1 MSPESYQTTTHL
13 KIENESWFVELE
25 RSWTREVCYICSFCV
40 NSDHFFVNC
49 QSRVWRCLNA
59 TLNQLSFKATW
70 GELNRGKWILKG
82 ETTLCCCVGEERK
95 RGTKSPHHIQC
106 STAIT
111 FHMNVQPDGEASGV
125 RLGGRK
131 WDTAL
136 DWACTI
142 CISARKCSGSSESH
156 SEWRQRQLQCRY
168 LWMCEPHAVRDE

>member
-1 MSPESYQTTTHL
+1 MLQRELGAVIKFHQIKSPESYQTTTHL

-70 GELNRGKWILKG
+70 GELNREKWILKG

-111 FHMNVQPDGEASGV
+111 LHFTWTYNQMGKHQGWDWE
-125 RLGGRK
+125 GGNG
-131 WDTAL
+131 TQ
-136 DWACTI
+136 
-142 CISARKCSGSSESH
+142 H
-156 SEWRQRQLQCRY
+156 
-168 LWMCEPHAVRDE
+168 